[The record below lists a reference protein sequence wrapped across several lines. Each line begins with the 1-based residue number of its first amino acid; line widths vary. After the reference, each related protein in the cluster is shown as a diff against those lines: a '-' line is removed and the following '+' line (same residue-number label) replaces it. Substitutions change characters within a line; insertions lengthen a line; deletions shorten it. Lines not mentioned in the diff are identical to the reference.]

1 MKRRLLSVILT
12 VIISLSPC
20 AVVGY
25 AVGGRNIR
33 IVVPEEWE
41 MNIGDSRSVECVFS
55 EGIENRVLQWSV
67 TPESVA
73 VVDEWGRVAAVSEG
87 KATVTA
93 KTSDGLSS
101 SVELTVTDKEL
112 SLGTN
117 KTKVDY
123 TGKAAEY
130 DGSTQKKVSRYK
142 TGSSEIPTFITECDS
157 YQSAQ
162 KATTADGAVWE
173 ITDYGV
179 LRTFKK
185 AKNERDIEQRFMG
198 DRYFYSADST
208 DGNVIAIFPDGENGI
223 WTVMKEGC
231 THIELVEISGEDKAA
246 EMSET
251 TQKYVSRHGLVNESY
266 YWGNSWHSAV
276 SENDGLWTSMYGAGE
291 LMRYAVLRDDPSA
304 SDEEIE
310 QARKA
315 AYSST
320 EAVLLLTYISMR
332 QGTVETTVKA
342 QRNGSIVDPD
352 TGKWY
357 SSSALIKDGDYSA
370 NIPEKSPASAF
381 DDMYGNYMKTGKA
394 SYLMTDSNLSLF
406 SPESWSDPSENSD
419 VEYATQTR
427 SLSGFLA
434 RSFVV
439 NGEDLRYMYKPCYNI
454 GNDGTAVCFTPNNIE
469 YITNGEDLRGTTV
482 DASAEVPQR
491 LWDDV
496 LGAGYDAD
504 DLIYVGDTSSDEIIG
519 HLFIYKLAFD
529 ILGEEDPEMANMI
542 AVTMDTFAKHLVA
555 NGYALCDASGQP
567 TTWGKFGRTYLH
579 NGQMLGGAP
588 LNAAVLLSAF
598 KLAAYVTGEKK
609 WENEYRMIAMDPAY
623 EYAKLT
629 SQEYE
634 RYTMS
639 ILEYINSVSPIIGFF
654 ARFLTGTKLFN
665 FVYRLILNHSDEEM
679 AMLAYYLLFQLED
692 DETLLEYYR
701 EGLDDW
707 WISISMSENP
717 LWYCIYQLAYPDKA
731 MTDSYG
737 NNIVELASWSL
748 SRHPIDTRMYLASNP
763 NRDDTATL
771 DLTDYG
777 ISNTN
782 VLTYDPN
789 YVKPWFAD
797 SESKELRI
805 FGLVLSSYFIK
816 WKVAAPDERMLHKY
830 NTSSY
835 RLGTETKQNVMN
847 DSTTF
852 TLPYWMG
859 RYHGI
864 LK

>member
-1 MKRRLLSVILT
+1 MKKRLLSVILT
-12 VIISLSPC
+12 VIISLSPS
-20 AVVGY
+20 AVIGY

-41 MNIGDSRSVECVFS
+41 MNVGDSRSVECVFS

-67 TPESVA
+67 TPENVA
-73 VVDEWGRVAAVSEG
+73 VVDEWGRVTAVSEG
-87 KATVTA
+87 KAVITA

-101 SVELTVTDKEL
+101 TAELTVTDREL
-112 SLGTN
+112 SLGTSI
-117 KTKVDY
+117 KKVDF
-123 TGKAAEY
+123 TGKTVEY
-130 DGSTQKKVSRYK
+130 DGSTQKKVSRHK
-142 TGSSEIPTFITECDS
+142 TGSSEIPAFITECDS

-162 KATTADGAVWE
+162 KATTADGAIWE

-185 AKNERDIEQRFMG
+185 ANNKRDIEQRFMG
-198 DRYFYSADST
+198 DRYFYSADSSS
-208 DGNVIAIFPDGENGI
+208 GNVLAIFPDGGNGI

-231 THIELVEISGEDKAA
+231 THIELIEMSGEDKAA

-266 YWGNSWHSAV
+266 YWGNSWHPSIC
-276 SENDGLWTSMYGAGE
+276 ENDGLWTSMYGAGE

-320 EAVLLLTYISMR
+320 EAVLLLSYISMR
-332 QGTVETTVKA
+332 QGTVETAVKA
-342 QRNGSIVDPD
+342 QRNGSVVDPD
-352 TGKWY
+352 KGKWY
-357 SSSALIKDGDYSA
+357 SSSSLIKGGDYSA

-406 SPESWSDPSENSD
+406 SPESWSDPSANSD
-419 VEYATQTR
+419 IEYATQTR
-427 SLSGFLA
+427 ILSGFWA
-434 RSFVV
+434 RSFAVDS
-439 NGEDLRYMYKPCYNI
+439 EDIRNQSKPCWNI
-454 GNDGTAVCFTPNNIE
+454 GNNGTAICFTPNNTE
-469 YITNGEDLRGTTV
+469 YVTNGEDLCGTSV
-482 DASAEVPQR
+482 DASAEVPQK

-496 LGAGYDAD
+496 LGTGYDAD
-504 DLIYVGDTSSDEIIG
+504 DIVYVGDTSSDEIIG
-519 HLFIYKLAFD
+519 RLFIYKLAFD
-529 ILGEEDPEMANMI
+529 ILSEEDPEMAVMI
-542 AVTMDTFAKHLVA
+542 AETMNTFANHLVA
-555 NGYALCDASGQP
+555 NGYALCDATGQP

-579 NGQMLGGAP
+579 NGQALGGAP
-588 LNAAVLLSAF
+588 LNAAVLLTAF
-598 KLAAYVTGEKK
+598 KVAAYVTGEKK
-609 WENEYRMIAMDPAY
+609 WENEYRMLAMDPAY
-623 EYAKLT
+623 EYAKLA

-639 ILEYINSVSPIIGFF
+639 ILEYVNSVSPVLGFF
-654 ARFLTGTKLFN
+654 ARFLTGTKLFK

-679 AMLAYYLLFQLED
+679 AMLTYYLLFQLED
-692 DETLLEYYR
+692 DETLLECYR
-701 EGLDDW
+701 DGLDDW

-717 LWYCIYQLAYPDKA
+717 LWYCIYQLAYPDKEI
-731 MTDSYG
+731 TDSYG
-737 NNIVELASWSL
+737 NNITELASWSL
-748 SRHPIDTRMYLASNP
+748 ARHPIDTRFYLASNP
-763 NRDDTATL
+763 NRDDTDTL
-771 DLTDYG
+771 DLSDYG
-777 ISNTN
+777 INGTN
-782 VLTYDPN
+782 VLSYDPN
-789 YVKPWFAD
+789 HVKPWFAD

-805 FGLVLSSYFIK
+805 VGLLLSSCFIK

-830 NTSSY
+830 NSSSY
-835 RLGTETKQNVMN
+835 LLGTDSKPYILN

-859 RYHGI
+859 RYHDI

>member
-73 VVDEWGRVAAVSEG
+73 VVDEWGRVTAVSEG

-93 KTSDGLSS
+93 KTYDGLSS

-162 KATTADGAVWE
+162 KATTADGAAWE

-208 DGNVIAIFPDGENGI
+208 DGNVLAIFPDGENGI

-231 THIELVEISGEDKAA
+231 THIELIEISGEDKAA

-266 YWGNSWHSAV
+266 YWGNRWHSAV

-427 SLSGFLA
+427 SLSGFWA

-439 NGEDLRYMYKPCYNI
+439 NGEDLRYMSKPCYNI

-491 LWDDV
+491 L
-496 LGAGYDAD
+496 
-504 DLIYVGDTSSDEIIG
+504 
-519 HLFIYKLAFD
+519 
-529 ILGEEDPEMANMI
+529 
-542 AVTMDTFAKHLVA
+542 
-555 NGYALCDASGQP
+555 
-567 TTWGKFGRTYLH
+567 
-579 NGQMLGGAP
+579 
-588 LNAAVLLSAF
+588 
-598 KLAAYVTGEKK
+598 
-609 WENEYRMIAMDPAY
+609 
-623 EYAKLT
+623 
-629 SQEYE
+629 
-634 RYTMS
+634 
-639 ILEYINSVSPIIGFF
+639 
-654 ARFLTGTKLFN
+654 
-665 FVYRLILNHSDEEM
+665 
-679 AMLAYYLLFQLED
+679 
-692 DETLLEYYR
+692 
-701 EGLDDW
+701 
-707 WISISMSENP
+707 
-717 LWYCIYQLAYPDKA
+717 
-731 MTDSYG
+731 
-737 NNIVELASWSL
+737 
-748 SRHPIDTRMYLASNP
+748 
-763 NRDDTATL
+763 
-771 DLTDYG
+771 
-777 ISNTN
+777 
-782 VLTYDPN
+782 
-789 YVKPWFAD
+789 
-797 SESKELRI
+797 
-805 FGLVLSSYFIK
+805 
-816 WKVAAPDERMLHKY
+816 
-830 NTSSY
+830 
-835 RLGTETKQNVMN
+835 
-847 DSTTF
+847 
-852 TLPYWMG
+852 
-859 RYHGI
+859 
-864 LK
+864 